1 MLDQNS
7 DKVSLFRHVSISF
20 EESNDILQCSTIK
33 SAHLATTN
41 CGFSNKPDF
50 FPASSVWLCREKVLP
65 FRSCLLQLYCCC
77 CCWCSEG
84 GDSIEDGCEDDSVV
98 GSWIGSGRV
107 NLFSTAK
114 SHLGVSLLGVHLSNS
129 MPESGE
135 IPLLNGPSSS
145 IAAWVHLHST
155 SKQVQLYLPKCVRGP
170 LVPRSCG

>member
-1 MLDQNS
+1 MFY
-7 DKVSLFRHVSISF
+7 DKNCSF
-20 EESNDILQCSTIK
+20 IV
-33 SAHLATTN
+33 TTN
-41 CGFSNKPDF
+41 YGFWTNLIFLVLCSGEYGCVEKKFSFSDPAYVL
-50 FPASSVWLCREKVLP
+50 FPYL
-65 FRSCLLQLYCCC
+65 
-77 CCWCSEG
+77 CSENG
-84 GDSIEDGCEDDSVV
+84 GSIEDGCEDDSVAVAVV

-145 IAAWVHLHST
+145 MAACVHLHST

-170 LVPRSCG
+170 VVPRS